1 MAEPTDSRVQKAA
14 GALGQ
19 GAGPP
24 GAAAAASDVAA
35 ALPPAVPPSRPQRL
49 FALRGEVP
57 IWQALLLGT
66 CCLAVC
72 GGVWW
77 GLTAGEIAEERLLG
91 PAVLPSPAETFADFD
106 SLWFEH
112 ALTRNTLVS
121 LKRVVLGF
129 GLAALVGIPLGVLCG
144 CFRRVGAFFAPL
156 MIVGRNIPVAAVIPL
171 TLSLFGIGEFQKIM
185 FIFVAC
191 VAFIVM
197 DTATAI
203 ADVSSRYVDTA
214 YTLGAKRRQII
225 IKVLVPL
232 AMPSIFNSLR
242 LLFGLAFGYIMLAE
256 VIQTQD
262 VGGLGSIINFGQ
274 SRGGHRTYILLVLML
289 IPLVAL
295 AIDRILFWVQ
305 RQLFPYQYGGDGL
318 LHRGVRAA
326 FRAWESFMSL
336 FFQPVEVAAASFAQ
350 GSAQA
355 PVQDAPAPRK
365 EP

>member
-1 MAEPTDSRVQKAA
+1 MADRIEKE
-14 GALGQ
+14 
-19 GAGPP
+19 
-24 GAAAAASDVAA
+24 
-35 ALPPAVPPSRPQRL
+35 
-49 FALRGEVP
+49 LRGEIP
-57 IWQALLLGT
+57 TWQALVLGAA
-66 CCLAVC
+66 CLALVSAI
-72 GGVWW
+72 WW
-77 GLTAGEIAEERLLG
+77 ALTAGEIAEERRLG

-129 GLAALVGIPLGVLCG
+129 GLAALVGVPLGVLSG
-144 CFRRVGAFFAPL
+144 CFRRIGAFFAPL
-156 MIVGRNIPVAAVIPL
+156 MIVGRNIPVAATIPL

-185 FIFVAC
+185 FIFIAC
-191 VAFIVM
+191 VAFVAI

-214 YTLGAKRRQII
+214 YTLGAKRRQIVT
-225 IKVLVPL
+225 KVLVPL
-232 AMPSIFNSLR
+232 ALPAVFNSMR

-262 VGGLGSIINFGQ
+262 SGGLGSIINFGQ

-295 AIDRILFWVQ
+295 LIDRILFWIQ

-318 LHRGVRAA
+318 LHRGVRAL
-326 FRAWESFMSL
+326 FRAWESL
-336 FFQPVEVAAASFAQ
+336 FARLVGAKRLEAAFLLPAAENAKQPR
-350 GSAQA
+350 
-355 PVQDAPAPRK
+355 PAGTDQ
-365 EP
+365 